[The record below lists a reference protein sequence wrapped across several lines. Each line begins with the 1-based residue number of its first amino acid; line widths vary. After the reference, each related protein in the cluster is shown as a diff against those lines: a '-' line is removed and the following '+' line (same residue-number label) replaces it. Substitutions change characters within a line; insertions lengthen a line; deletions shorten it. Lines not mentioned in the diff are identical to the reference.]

1 MKNYLERF
9 EIQKPNLENRKLSYS
24 SLKQFARSPIHY
36 IQYLNQKFEP
46 SDSMVLGSLVDCLLL
61 TPDDFEKTYLV
72 IPKIDRRS
80 KAGKEAFAEAQ
91 EKASEQNLT
100 IVSEVQF
107 NTAQIMVEQVWNNK
121 EAATI
126 LNATTETQKRI
137 EWNHKGL
144 PFIGYL
150 DGAGQFEQ
158 GKKFIFDLKTT
169 SDASLDTYTK
179 QLINLK
185 YDLQIAM
192 YYMAYQRQNFEQPLA
207 YHIVVENKAPY
218 SCNVFRLSD
227 TVLEAGK
234 RVYDNLCDQFKNC
247 LEENL
252 WHMSYEYFQEPNQ
265 ILDLPDWYI
274 NKLI

>member
-1 MKNYLERF
+1 MKNYLQRF
-9 EIQKPNLENRKLSYS
+9 EIQKPSLEKRKLSYS

-107 NTAQIMVEQVWNNK
+107 NTAQIMVEQVWNNQ

-192 YYMAYQRQNFEQPLA
+192 YYLAYQRQNFEQPLA